1 MRSSLDPLTSSR
13 SNLAVCFLAFPY
25 PATVPAYG
33 HLIATDRLSANPQ
46 RTESPARGFT
56 KAVRLAEVR
65 YRTGLVNYLD
75 VLDAQRTALAA
86 ETQLVLTER
95 TRLTDMVG
103 LFKALG
109 GGWAP
114 SPTRDPT

>member
-1 MRSSLDPLTSSR
+1 MLHLELELKQAFREVADLLTSLR
-13 SNLAVCFLAFPY
+13 ARAEQLA
-25 PATVPAYG
+25 
-33 HLIATDRLSANPQ
+33 RQREQLSAAQ
-46 RTESPARGFT
+46 T
-56 KAVRLAEVR
+56 AVRLAEVR